1 MHFRLRLRDRDFAP
15 SPALTVFML
24 LLMATFLLLGRWQW
38 RMGDARSAQFE
49 RFRLGADRVVPLGGA
64 PLAREPVY
72 QRVRLSGRY
81 DGAHQFLLDNSLQ
94 GGIDG
99 YQVLTPLHRP
109 GGDIVLVDRGW
120 VAFTGNRA
128 RLPDVSLGVTGPVTV
143 TGRVGRLPASGLSFG
158 RVAPASTG
166 PWPRVTSFPTA
177 AQLAAAL
184 GAPVEARILLLD
196 PGEPSGYVRD
206 WRPPGIPAL
215 ENWGYAVQWW
225 AFAAAALVI
234 WAALGFKRL

>member
-1 MHFRLRLRDRDFAP
+1 MQFPLRLRHRVFAP
-15 SPALTVFML
+15 PPALTVLMF
-24 LLMATFLLLGRWQW
+24 LLMAVFLFLGRWQW

-49 RFRLGADRVVPLGGA
+49 RFRLGADRVVALGGA
-64 PLAREPVY
+64 PLGREPLY
-72 QRVRLSGRY
+72 QRVRITGRY

-99 YQVLTPLHRP
+99 YQVLTPLHRH
-109 GGDIVLVDRGW
+109 GGDIVLIDRGW
-120 VAFTGNRA
+120 VAFTGSRA
-128 RLPDVSLGVTGPVTV
+128 RLPEVLLGATGRVTV

-158 RVAPASTG
+158 RVPPASIG
-166 PWPRVTSFPTA
+166 PWPRVSSFPTA
-177 AQLAAAL
+177 AKLAAAL
-184 GAPVEARILLLD
+184 GHPVEARILLLD
-196 PGEPSGYVRD
+196 PGEPWGYVRD